1 MPDKEEMKQMWE
13 DLKTRR
19 DELRV
24 QAHLAKAEAK
34 DLWDDLEEK
43 WKEFEPKAKHVVDA
57 TADASKEVAAA
68 TKKLGKEILAG
79 YAVICSQRVV
89 RERRDFR

>member
-1 MPDKEEMKQMWE
+1 MPDKEELKQMWE

-34 DLWDDLEEK
+34 DLWEDLEKK
-43 WKEFEPKAKHVVDA
+43 WNEFEPKAKQVAGA
-57 TADASKEVAAA
+57 TADASKDVAMAA
-68 TKKLGKEILAG
+68 KELGKEILAG
-79 YAVICSQRVV
+79 Y
-89 RERRDFR
+89 ERIKKSL

>member
-1 MPDKEEMKQMWE
+1 MPDKEEMRQMWE

-34 DLWDDLEEK
+34 DLWDDLENK
-43 WKEFEPKAKHVVDA
+43 WKEFEPRARQVADA
-57 TADASKEVAAA
+57 TADASKDVADA
-68 TKKLGKEILAG
+68 TRKLGKEILAG
-79 YAVICSQRVV
+79 Y
-89 RERRDFR
+89 ERIKKSF